1 MAERPRNC
9 IRCGKLFVPMNRE
22 KICRACKDAEREM
35 ENVVMEFVR
44 NNPKSKIPEI
54 SEGTGAPEALIR
66 RMIEEGRFDRS
77 DMKFYYPCK
86 KCGKDILVGQYCE
99 DCLNSMQE
107 NLQSVQEKMAA
118 SSSPVSKGKGMH
130 SKNLGKQPGKK

>member
-22 KICRACKDAEREM
+22 KICRNCKDAEREM

-44 NNPKSKIPEI
+44 DNPKSKIPEI

>member
-1 MAERPRNC
+1 MAGVPRNC

-22 KICRACKDAEREM
+22 KICRNCKDAEREM
-35 ENVVMEFVR
+35 ENTVMEFVR
-44 NNPKSKIPEI
+44 DNPKSKIPEI
-54 SEGTGAPEALIR
+54 SESTGAPEALIR

-107 NLQSVQEKMAA
+107 NLQSVQVKMANA
-118 SSSPVSKGKGMH
+118 NSPASKGKGMH
-130 SKNLGKQPGKK
+130 SKTLSKPGKK

>member
-22 KICRACKDAEREM
+22 KICRNCKDAEREM
-35 ENVVMEFVR
+35 ENTVMEFVR

-54 SEGTGAPEALIR
+54 SEGTGAPETLIR
-66 RMIEEGRFDRS
+66 RMVEEGRFDRS

-107 NLQSVQEKMAA
+107 NLQSVQEKMASA
-118 SSSPVSKGKGMH
+118 SSSAAKGKGMH
-130 SKNLGKQPGKK
+130 SKTLGKQPGKK

>member
-22 KICRACKDAEREM
+22 KICRNCKDVEREM
-35 ENVVMEFVR
+35 ENTVMEFVR
-44 NNPKSKIPEI
+44 SNPKSKIPEI
-54 SEGTGAPEALIR
+54 SEGTGAPETLIR
-66 RMIEEGRFDRS
+66 RMVEEGRFDRS

-107 NLQSVQEKMAA
+107 NLQSVQVKMANA
-118 SSSPVSKGKGMH
+118 NAPASKGKGMH
-130 SKNLGKQPGKK
+130 SKTLSKPGKK

>member
-22 KICRACKDAEREM
+22 KICRNCKDAEREM

-54 SEGTGAPEALIR
+54 SEGTGAPETLIR
-66 RMIEEGRFDRS
+66 RMVEEGRFDRS

-99 DCLNSMQE
+99 DCLSSMQE
-107 NLQSVQEKMAA
+107 NLQSVQEKIA
-118 SSSPVSKGKGMH
+118 SSSSPASKGKGMH